1 LEKRKCSYL
10 SIAKLKK
17 GLILAFI
24 VLSSATIVVAALV
37 STHQANLIDG
47 PIGQY
52 ADVVLQNERIR
63 LLYSDEAV
71 GLGNYTDDSLEPT
84 GWQLFPSIYW
94 DSNSDGIWEAN
105 ESIGHTISPSVHF
118 TVEGQ
123 PHHFW
128 PTHQTVMQVPGSP
141 NVVSSGWLNYPTKY
155 YSKVEDGDQLLTVE
169 SVFTLIGGANYFVQ
183 EINITST
190 ALSTLTSVNLITYI
204 GIDINGPFEDV
215 AFVDSGHNNMI
226 KAYDNRTG
234 VWFGAYPNITANGYE
249 VSAWDDGPYEAEDLW
264 QHTLSGT
271 LAHTT
276 QSTGEVEASLAFN
289 LNELTAGDSKIVT
302 IYYSCAEN
310 ESSLYAPALD
320 NHDIAIS
327 SITTSKAG
335 CEPMETVGQE
345 ETVNMTIFVEN
356 QGDYPETFNV
366 TTYANGTWV
375 SQQEVTLNPGENQ
388 TVAFV
393 WDTTPFPMGNYL
405 IVGEADIVAGEADPT
420 DNTYTYG
427 WIFVT
432 IPGDVDGDRDVDIF
446 DIVRMATIYGVV
458 QPDPAYDPNSDIDN
472 DGDIDIF
479 DIVKAAGNYA
489 SSW

>member
-1 LEKRKCSYL
+1 MSNRISQKMMLVLSVLCIAL
-10 SIAKLKK
+10 VASIAAAVSSHIGMQRTSTLK
-17 GLILAFI
+17 
-24 VLSSATIVVAALV
+24 
-37 STHQANLIDG
+37 
-47 PIGQY
+47 P
-52 ADVVLQNERIR
+52 
-63 LLYSDEAV
+63 LYSDAVLFNDQIKLLYTDEAI
-71 GLGNYTDDSLEPT
+71 GIGNYTDDMGEPT
-84 GWQLFPSIYW
+84 GWALFPAIFW
-94 DSNSDGIWEAN
+94 DSNMNGVMESN
-105 ESIGHTISPSVHF
+105 ESIGHTLSPSVHF
-118 TVEGQ
+118 THEGD
-123 PHHFW
+123 PIHFW
-128 PTHQTVMQVPGSP
+128 PLHQSLMQVPGSP
-141 NVVSSGWLNYPTKY
+141 SVVSSGWLDYPTKY

-169 SVFTLIGGANYFVQ
+169 SVFTLIGDANYFVQ

-327 SITTSKAG
+327 NITTSKAG
-335 CEPMETVGQE
+335 CEPMETVGQA